1 MKTFA
6 SSVVLLGCLVA
17 LGGCSKSKSP
27 DQTTS
32 AAVTPDAATPSDL
45 PAQVELADGGHY
57 TGVLV
62 SKSGSQMTF
71 RGDNGATRTFDSR
84 DIKSI
89 RFGDSTNVASAPAS
103 NLAPSSAAPTEQ
115 AQSSRPRDRSS
126 EASDTAAND
135 TPRRRRTAAQ
145 SIVIPTG
152 TQLQVRTNQ
161 AIDSKVA
168 SAGQTFSAEIAN
180 DVTDESGRVVIPRGS
195 PAA

>member
-1 MKTFA
+1 M
-6 SSVVLLGCLVA
+6 
-17 LGGCSKSKSP
+17 SKSKSP

-145 SIVIPTG
+145 AIAFPLERSCRS
-152 TQLQVRTNQ
+152 VRTRR
-161 AIDSKVA
+161 S
-168 SAGQTFSAEIAN
+168 
-180 DVTDESGRVVIPRGS
+180 IPRW
-195 PAA
+195 PALAKPFRLRLRTTSRTSRVAL